1 MDPEQKRSLQDIMP
15 PARRRPT
22 RPAIESSS
30 GAMPEMRPKKKGGF
44 PIVITAIVVLLL
56 AAVGVVFGLSAVYE
70 KATVKLAPRA
80 FAVTEANATIPGQK
94 DGDGSLLAYTVAS
107 TEKIGTRTV
116 PATGTTDVS
125 ETAKGKLTVYN
136 MASTP
141 QQLII
146 RTRFEAGDGLW
157 FRTPKNVTVPGK
169 TTKDGK
175 DIPGSLEIDVVA
187 DEAGDK
193 YNIGP
198 SDFTLPG
205 LKEDAVKYKQVYAKS
220 TAPMTGGFQ
229 GKKPTVD
236 KAVEEQ
242 NRKEMREEL
251 SKTLIEEAKQNI
263 PEGYF
268 AIDSLIYTS
277 YSSEP
282 STAAESGAQLR
293 EKGTAYAILL
303 PTLGFA
309 KALAKSVVPNFTDE
323 NVAIEGMEGLQISFS
338 EKTTTPW
345 NESTLT
351 FTVAGT
357 AKLLWT
363 IPEAAIKE
371 ELVGKDKEAL
381 ETVMKGFPSVDQA
394 EVVMTPA
401 WGSSFPSDPAKII
414 IEVGAPIT
422 E

>member
-1 MDPEQKRSLQDIMP
+1 
-15 PARRRPT
+15 
-22 RPAIESSS
+22 
-30 GAMPEMRPKKKGGF
+30 MPEMRPKKKGGF
-44 PIVITAIVVLLL
+44 PIVIVAIVVLLL
-56 AAVGVVFGLSAVYE
+56 AAVGAVFGLSAVYE

-80 FAVTEANATIPGQK
+80 FAIKEASATIPAQK
-94 DGDGSLLAYTVAS
+94 DGEGALLSYTIAS
-107 TEKIGTRTV
+107 SEKIGTRDV
-116 PATGTTDVS
+116 PATGSTAVT

-146 RTRFEAGDGLW
+146 RTRFETADGLW

-175 DIPGSLEIDVVA
+175 EVPGSLEIDVVA
-187 DEAGDK
+187 DEAGEK

-205 LKEDAVKYKQVYAKS
+205 LKDDPVKFKQVYAKS
-220 TAPMTGGFQ
+220 SAPMSGGFQ
-229 GKKPTVD
+229 GKKPTVE
-236 KAVEEQ
+236 KSVEEK
-242 NRKEMREEL
+242 NRKEMRDEL
-251 SKTLIEEAKQNI
+251 DKTIREAVKQTI
-263 PEGYF
+263 PDGFF
-268 AIDSLIYTS
+268 AVDSLIYTS

-282 STAAESGAQLR
+282 SIASESGAQLR

-303 PTLGFA
+303 PKLGFA

-323 NVAIEGMEGLQISFS
+323 ELALESVEGLKISFA

-345 NESTLT
+345 TENTLT
-351 FTVAGT
+351 LSVTGT
-357 AKLLWT
+357 AKLKWT
-363 IPEAAIKE
+363 VPEEAIKT

-401 WGSSFPSDPAKII
+401 WGSSFPSDPTKII

-422 E
+422 D